1 MEWWHM
7 PRGYSVTLTDSAIN
21 PEPRKTKMAR
31 AKSNRRLGPKGR
43 AALERAR
50 EVRSLYANTNL
61 TQAEIGKRF
70 DLSASQV
77 CLIINQQRCRSSE

>member
-1 MEWWHM
+1 MT
-7 PRGYSVTLTDSAIN
+7 RLIDSEIS
-21 PEPRKTKMAR
+21 PELHKTEVAR
-31 AKSNRRLGPKGR
+31 FKKNRRLGPKGR

-50 EVRSLYANTNL
+50 EIRSLYANTNL

-77 CLIINQQRCRSSE
+77 CLIINRERCRSSEQ